1 MQTLRNRLTVAET
14 KLLERDV
21 EIRNY
26 QEETKTLK
34 DAVENLAEKS
44 SVSSQKSINQSLD
57 TNGSKYG

>member
-44 SVSSQKSINQSLD
+44 SVSSQKSINQSLV
-57 TNGSKYG
+57 TKGRKFG